1 MSVERPPAD
10 LNRAQVLA
18 SVRERLRALRSEP
31 AYDGGAERFR
41 ERVRTVVVIGSS
53 SRGGSSIFAEIL
65 RRTPQLLHFRAEV
78 NPFFVM
84 AGLSWPESGA
94 GCDALG
100 AADLGGA
107 EENLSA
113 DLAFDCGTPL
123 DTLPDDASVARFVV
137 DLTVRLTMQW
147 PTIAIALPDVR
158 AAVTATLAML
168 RQEHGWPVGGF
179 PDAPLF
185 HALFL
190 ARLRRV
196 YPTIN
201 AHYYDLSRALV
212 ERHDP
217 GAPLPDGPPSPLLVE
232 EPPFV
237 PIVPWRRASV
247 EDLATLP
254 VVVKTPSN
262 AYRLPFL
269 QALFPNAELKVLHLT
284 RNVAASVNGLY
295 DGWRFPGFYSHAVHV
310 PLRIGG
316 YTDRFPDWGGR
327 WWKFDLPPDWQDWTH
342 RGLEEV
348 CAFQWRSAHLALL
361 DWIEAD
367 PGRRDRVLRLRFED
381 VVGAAERREDL
392 FGALTRWLGI
402 TLDAPLA
409 HMLEGALPTVMATE
423 APRRQRWFERA
434 ALLSP
439 ILTDPTS
446 RELMERLGYAPDP
459 ATWT

>member
-1 MSVERPPAD
+1 MSADPASQALLAD
-10 LNRAQVLA
+10 VRA
-18 SVRERLRALRSEP
+18 RLHALRGEP
-31 AYDGGAERFR
+31 GYDGGADRFR

-78 NPFFVM
+78 NPFFVL

-94 GCDALG
+94 GSDALDASH
-100 AADLGGA
+100 AAPDLDA
-107 EENLSA
+107 LSA
-113 DLAFDCGTPL
+113 DLAFDCGTAL
-123 DTLPDDASVARFVV
+123 DVMPDAESVARFVV

-147 PTIAIALPDVR
+147 PTVAIALPEVR
-158 AAVTATLAML
+158 AAVTATLTEL
-168 RQEHGWPVGGF
+168 HDQHGWPLGGF

-190 ARLRRV
+190 ARMRRV

-212 ERHDP
+212 ERWDP
-217 GAPLPDGPPSPLLVE
+217 GAPLPAGPPSPVLVE

-237 PIVPWRRASV
+237 PIVPWRRATA
-247 EDLATLP
+247 EALATRP

-269 QALFPNAELKVLHLT
+269 QALFPNAEIKLLHLT

-295 DGWRFPGFYSHAVHV
+295 DGWRFPGFYSHAVSV

-316 YTDRFPDWGGR
+316 YSDTFPAWGAR
-327 WWKFDLPPDWQDWTH
+327 WWKFDLPPEWQDWTH

-348 CAFQWRSAHLALL
+348 CAFQWRSAHRALF
-361 DWIEAD
+361 DWAEAD
-367 PGRRDRVLRLRFED
+367 PARRDHVLRLRFED
-381 VVGAAERREDL
+381 VVGMRERREDL

-402 TLDAPLA
+402 TMDAPLA
-409 HMLEGALPTVMATE
+409 TVLAGALPAVMATE
-423 APRRQRWFERA
+423 APRRQRWFKRA
-434 ALLSP
+434 DLLSP
-439 ILTDPTS
+439 VLSDPTS